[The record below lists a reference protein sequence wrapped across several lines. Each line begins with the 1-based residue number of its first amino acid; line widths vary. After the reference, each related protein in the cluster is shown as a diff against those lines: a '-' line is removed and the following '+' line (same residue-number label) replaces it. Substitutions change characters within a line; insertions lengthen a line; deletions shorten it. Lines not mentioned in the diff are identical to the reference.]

1 MASSKAQTLTALEA
15 NRRYTDLKD
24 AEGRMAQARRDL
36 QAGVIDELEYSHICD
51 VCVKIIRSSQD
62 S

>member
-1 MASSKAQTLTALEA
+1 MTSPQTLNALES
-15 NRRYTDLKD
+15 NRRYTDMKD

-36 QAGVIDELEYSHICD
+36 EAGVINKSEYSTICD
-51 VCVKIIRSSQD
+51 VCVKIIRASQY